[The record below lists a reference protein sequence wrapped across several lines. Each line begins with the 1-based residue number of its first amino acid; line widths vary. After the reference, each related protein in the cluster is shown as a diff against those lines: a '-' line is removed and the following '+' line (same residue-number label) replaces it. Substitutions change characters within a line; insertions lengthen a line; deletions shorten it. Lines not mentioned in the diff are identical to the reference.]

1 MRISD
6 WSSDVCSSDLVPV
19 PEGDPFAY
27 ARTLARGAAWEMPDV
42 ADDAYADGRTAKRA
56 GERLKAL
63 KNGKQ
68 PFFLAVG
75 FARPHLPFSAPKRY
89 WDMYDPAKLPMT
101 EFEQLTTWAPAHLDK
116 KSGATQATL
125 ATTRNDTG
133 SRNDRACGD
142 ENV

>member
-75 FARPHLPFSAPKRY
+75 FARPHLPFSVPKRY
-89 WDMYDPAKLPMT
+89 RSEERRVGKECVST
-101 EFEQLTTWAPAHLDK
+101 C
-116 KSGATQATL
+116 
-125 ATTRNDTG
+125 R
-133 SRNDRACGD
+133 SRWSPYT
-142 ENV
+142 